1 MNPWNHEDRALEGIS
16 FPQGGAKMAGNNLLE
31 GLRIL
36 VVDDEPDILQTL
48 EQLLDMCL
56 VVKASTFEQAKERI
70 EGEYFDMAILDIA
83 GVDGYKLLEIA
94 NKHDIIAVMLTANAL
109 SPDNVVKSFEEG
121 AAYYVPKEEMV
132 NIVTYLNDVLEARAK
147 GKSLWS
153 RWMYRF
159 GSFFEKKF
167 GPKWRESDKEVWE
180 KFSRF
185 DH

>member
-1 MNPWNHEDRALEGIS
+1 
-16 FPQGGAKMAGNNLLE
+16 MAGSNHLE
-31 GLRIL
+31 RLRIL
-36 VVDDEPDILQTL
+36 IVDDEPDVLQTL
-48 EQLLDMCL
+48 EQLLDMCF
-56 VVKASTFEQAKERI
+56 VVKASSFDEARECM
-70 EGEYFDMAILDIA
+70 EGMYFDMVILDIA

-94 NKHDIIAVMLTANAL
+94 NRHEITAVMLTANAL
-109 SPDNVVKSFEEG
+109 SPEHVVKSFREG

-132 NIVTYLNDVLEARAK
+132 NIVTYLNDVLEAKEK

-167 GPKWRESDKEVWE
+167 GPKWRDSDQEVWE
-180 KFSRF
+180 KFARL

>member
-1 MNPWNHEDRALEGIS
+1 
-16 FPQGGAKMAGNNLLE
+16 MAGNNLLE

-36 VVDDEPDILQTL
+36 VVDDEQDILQTL
-48 EQLLDMCL
+48 EQLLDMCI
-56 VVKASTFEQAKERI
+56 VVKASTFDEAKERI

-83 GVDGYKLLEIA
+83 GVDGYMLLEIA
-94 NKHDIIAVMLTANAL
+94 NRHDIIAVMLTANAL
-109 SPDNVVKSFEEG
+109 SPENAVRSFVEG

-132 NIVTYLNDVLEARAK
+132 NIATYLVDVLEARAK
-147 GKSLWS
+147 GKNLWS

-180 KFSRF
+180 RFARF